1 MLALKNIKV
10 QRGSKFV
17 FLDFNTKIQNS
28 SLTIISG
35 KNGSG
40 KSTLLRVIAG
50 LTSLESGQIT
60 NNGCSI
66 FINKEQWLQKL
77 IFINVKNG
85 LSNELTVIENLRSW
99 VMIKG
104 WVANK
109 DDLIMALKSVEM
121 DKYMDI
127 PISQCS
133 DGLKKRAAL
142 ARLYFSFINPV
153 EFWILDEPT
162 NELDYLSFNLF
173 QNLISKFVKI
183 KGSIL
188 IATHDKQKF
197 KIKYNSLNLD
207 KMS

>member
-1 MLALKNIKV
+1 MLTLKSLKV

-17 FLDFNTKIQNS
+17 FLDFNAKIKTS
-28 SLTIISG
+28 SLTIING
-35 KNGSG
+35 RNGSG

-50 LTSLESGQIT
+50 LTLLESGQIT
-60 NNGCSI
+60 NNGYSI
-66 FINKEQWLQKL
+66 FIDKEQWLQKI
-77 IFINVKNG
+77 IFMDIKNG
-85 LSNELTVIENLRSW
+85 LSSELTVVENLKSW
-99 VMIKG
+99 VVIKG

-109 DDLIMALKSVEM
+109 ENLMMALKSVEM

-153 EFWILDEPT
+153 QFWILDEPT
-162 NELDYLSFNLF
+162 NELDSLSFDLF
-173 QNLISKFVKI
+173 QDLISKFIKI

-188 IATHDKQKF
+188 IATHDKKRF
-197 KIKYNSLNLD
+197 KIKYNSLELD
-207 KMS
+207 KIS

>member
-17 FLDFNTKIQNS
+17 FLDFNAKIKTS
-28 SLTIISG
+28 SLTIING
-35 KNGSG
+35 RNGSG

-50 LTSLESGQIT
+50 LTLLESGQIT
-60 NNGCSI
+60 NNGYSI
-66 FINKEQWLQKL
+66 FIDKEQWLQKI
-77 IFINVKNG
+77 IFIDVKNG
-85 LSNELTVIENLRSW
+85 LSSELTVMENLKSW
-99 VMIKG
+99 VIIKG

-109 DDLIMALKSVEM
+109 ENLMMALKSVEM

-153 EFWILDEPT
+153 QFWILDEPT
-162 NELDYLSFNLF
+162 NELDSLSFDLF
-173 QNLISKFVKI
+173 QDLISKFIKM

-188 IATHDKQKF
+188 IATHDKKRF
-197 KIKYNSLNLD
+197 KIKYNSLELV
-207 KMS
+207 KIS